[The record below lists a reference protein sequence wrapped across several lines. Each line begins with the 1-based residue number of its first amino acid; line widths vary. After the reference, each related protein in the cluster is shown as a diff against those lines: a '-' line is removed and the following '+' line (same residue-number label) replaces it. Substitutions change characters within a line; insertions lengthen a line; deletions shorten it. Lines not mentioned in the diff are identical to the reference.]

1 MSSPEYFAAHAAAAD
16 EQLRLQGLELTWDPV
31 THRRLLAAGVG
42 EGQRA
47 LVVGAGRGSITR
59 LLAELTGTRV
69 VAADLDPRF
78 LDPADPRYEIRQL
91 DITEPTALTGE
102 WFDVIHC
109 RFLLMHLPD
118 PLAVLRTLAR
128 CLTPSGFLLVEE
140 PDMHTWAA
148 ADPSQSGA
156 ALLNRVIGSALQATE
171 AAGVWRNAIGPRL
184 PSLLSQAGLRVSAC
198 EGTCFVGDRADPARL
213 AFASRSLQLIAA
225 NALSAGAITATDI
238 EAALD
243 LIRDQSISIR
253 SPTLFGAVA
262 HISGSTVGGL

>member
-1 MSSPEYFAAHAAAAD
+1 MSATDYFAAHASSEQ
-16 EQLRLQGLELTWDPV
+16 EQLRLQGLELTWDPI

-69 VAADLDPRF
+69 VAADVDPRF
-78 LDPADPRYEIRQL
+78 LDPADPRYEIRRL
-91 DITEPTALTGE
+91 DITDPTVLPGE
-102 WFDVIHC
+102 RFDVIHC
-109 RFLLMHLPD
+109 RFLLMHLGD

-140 PDMHTWAA
+140 PNMHTWAA
-148 ADPSQSGA
+148 ADPSQPGA
-156 ALLNRVIGSALQATE
+156 DLLSRVISCALQATE

-198 EGTCFVGDRADPARL
+198 EGTCFLADRSDPARH
-213 AFASRSLQLIAA
+213 AFATQSLQLVAA
-225 NALSAGAITATDI
+225 NAIAAGSLTAP
-238 EAALD
+238 ELQAALG
-243 LIRDQSISIR
+243 LLRDQQISVV

-262 HISGSTVGGL
+262 HRP